1 MDVKTVIEMYTE
13 NNLSTKAIADNFDTY
28 PNKIRRVLISNGV
41 ELRSKS
47 EAQKEA
53 LKSGRHSHPTKGKT
67 RTEEVKDKIS
77 ISLEKTWADLPKKER
92 KRRSALAKEQWEK
105 MSDHEKAE
113 LRSKAAKALLL
124 TIKEGSK
131 PEKLLYEKIYSSG
144 REVILHKKD
153 LIEGTKYEMDLFLPE
168 LSTIIEVDG
177 PQHFKPVF
185 GEKMLRGYV
194 KHDIIKNGV
203 LVKRGYCV
211 IRVKYLCPTFTRS
224 VGRRLWE
231 LVEPVLQQVEKK
243 FPSKNKRLIELE
255 IC

>member
-1 MDVKTVIEMYTE
+1 MDVKTVIEMYTK

-28 PNKIRRVLISNGV
+28 PNKIRRVLISNGI

-47 EAQKEA
+47 DAQKEA
-53 LKSGRHSHPTKGKT
+53 LKSGRHSHPTKGKV
-67 RTEEVKDKIS
+67 RTEDVKDKIS
-77 ISLEKTWADLPKKER
+77 ISLEKTWANLPKKER
-92 KRRSALAKEQWEK
+92 KRRSKLAKEQWEK
-105 MSDHEKAE
+105 MPEYAKEE

-131 PEKLLYEKIYSSG
+131 PEKLLYEKIHASG
-144 REVILHKKD
+144 RE
-153 LIEGTKYEMDLFLPE
+153 
-168 LSTIIEVDG
+168 
-177 PQHFKPVF
+177 
-185 GEKMLRGYV
+185 V

-203 LVKRGYCV
+203 LIKRGYCV
-211 IRVKYLCPTFTRS
+211 IRVKYLCPTFTRA
-224 VGRRLWE
+224 VGRKLWE